1 MKFKLLKIGSI
12 ALAMSLLTLP
22 AKAGEVDFALGITGN
37 FADFDTTGSET
48 EGWGYGDVIAGTETT
63 STSISKSV
71 DFASAFGEVVF
82 KHGFL
87 GLTWGAEILPGE
99 RSLGAKTRTDSSSGA
114 DIAAEA
120 DTGDNTAKAQVAN
133 MLSTYL
139 EPTIYIHDAIKHR
152 KMGTVGYYIGGMKEA
167 DLKTSEN
174 KTIIVATYAMAA
186 EGLDIKSLTT
196 LLLATPRTNTALE
209 RRK

>member
-99 RSLGAKTRTDSSSGA
+99 RSLGAKTRTDANDAKDTNDDGA
-114 DIAAEA
+114 YKAEA
-120 DTGDNTAKAQVAN
+120 EVSDYNIFDNYDTYRALDRN
-133 MLSTYL
+133 
-139 EPTIYIHDAIKHR
+139 IKSR
-152 KMGTVGYYIGGMKEA
+152 
-167 DLKTSEN
+167 
-174 KTIIVATYAMAA
+174 A
-186 EGLDIKSLTT
+186 EGLLLNQIINKPKCIMQSL
-196 LLLATPRTNTALE
+196 
-209 RRK
+209 